1 MDLKMELV
9 EEGLMDC
16 VTMNSGPPSTIIP
29 KGKRVAPLIPEL
41 KEEVLKH
48 RRIMIWMEENKSK
61 GWFPGVVSG
70 ATKRKGYDFTVKFDK
85 AETASIDIDG
95 IKSCKMTANG
105 EHGYGRS
112 WAILEDDP
120 EYVPGNAI
128 KPLTSS
134 YSRPSTTK

>member
-1 MDLKMELV
+1 M
-9 EEGLMDC
+9 
-16 VTMNSGPPSTIIP
+16 
-29 KGKRVAPLIPEL
+29 APLIPEL

-48 RRIMIWMEENKSK
+48 RRIMIWMENKSK

-120 EYVPGNAI
+120 EYVPKCDQTLNLQLFSSINNKIICI
-128 KPLTSS
+128 KL
-134 YSRPSTTK
+134 